1 MIALG
6 LCMVA
11 GCDSQANDGSPMSTA
26 ANETAAQ
33 MRLRSIVTAEQSYKA
48 ERGSYGSL
56 EQLIEKGFLQD
67 PSKGKL
73 SGYKYEIQASKNSFQ
88 ATAVPE
94 EFGVTGKRSFF
105 IDQSC
110 VLRGRDRKGEKAQ
123 VNDPTI

>member
-1 MIALG
+1 MA
-6 LCMVA
+6 A
-11 GCDSQANDGSPMSTA
+11 A

-33 MRLRSIVTAEQSYKA
+33 LKLRSLVTAEQNYKA
-48 ERGSYGSL
+48 EHGGYGSL

-73 SGYKYEIQASKNSFQ
+73 SGYKYEIQVSKSSFQ

-105 IDQSC
+105 IDQSS

-123 VNDPTI
+123 LNDPAI